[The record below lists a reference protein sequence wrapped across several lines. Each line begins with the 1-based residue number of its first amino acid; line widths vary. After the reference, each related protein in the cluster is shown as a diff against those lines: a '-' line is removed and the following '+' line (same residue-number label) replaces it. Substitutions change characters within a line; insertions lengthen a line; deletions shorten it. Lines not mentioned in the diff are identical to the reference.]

1 MLKTKLIPTP
11 LIDHHERE
19 PITIAADARQAQL
32 ARFRSRPIW
41 MMLKFTREMLWL
53 RLTRRYT
60 REARAQR
67 LREVFEQMGGLWIK
81 VGQLLSLRADLLD
94 EATCQELS
102 QLQYRAIGF
111 PPEVARAIIEEDL
124 GQPLGDIFTEFE
136 MAPLAAASICQVHKA
151 VLRHTGT
158 SVVVKVQRPEVAQS
172 FQRDMRLVRRL
183 INTLVSFNVAPHLRW
198 RDFLWELEQI
208 MLEELDYRYEA
219 SHLRRMKA
227 SLRGHRVYVP
237 KVYRRLCSPRV
248 LVMEFVPGV
257 LMSDYITVRNH
268 DPARLSI
275 WLETNNI
282 KPTKVATRL
291 FCSTL
296 RQLLEDNLFH
306 ADLHPGNILLLK
318 NSRVALIDLGTI
330 GTVEQEFLR
339 TYRLSLNALANRDFS
354 RAADYSLHYAPEV
367 PANVR
372 RLREDLVRCY
382 RLWEAKT
389 HLRNLD
395 YHQKSLGSVGTE
407 SGQVLMTYKVP
418 VNWALLKISRTMTT
432 LDASLSYLMP
442 SASYTRL
449 FKTYL
454 RQARRRQFQGGIIR
468 KAGDSIR
475 EMIGAMDEYGA
486 LLSPTI
492 REQTLMLKSMTA
504 RANRFT
510 REVYR
515 TMSWLLTIGL
525 LIAVWLWF
533 YQHHLDGLAQYL
545 PGEMIDLANDIPHID
560 HPWWMVI
567 IGIGLLLLRMFHRLA
582 RKADQG

>member
-11 LIDHHERE
+11 LLDHHERE

-32 ARFRSRPIW
+32 ARFRSRPIRV
-41 MMLKFTREMLWL
+41 MLGFMLEMLWL
-53 RLTRRYT
+53 RLTGRRT
-60 REARAQR
+60 PEMHARR

-94 EATCQELS
+94 EATCRELS
-102 QLQYRAIGF
+102 QLQYRAVGF
-111 PPEVARAIIEEDL
+111 PPEVARAIIEKDL
-124 GQPLGDIFTEFE
+124 DQPLGDVFTEFE
-136 MAPLAAASICQVHKA
+136 LTPLAAASICQVHKA
-151 VLRHTGT
+151 VLRHTRT
-158 SVVVKVQRPEVAQS
+158 SVVVKVQRPEVTQS
-172 FQRDMRLVRRL
+172 FLRDMRLVRRL
-183 INTLVSFNVAPHLRW
+183 INMLIGFNVAPHLRW

-248 LVMEFVPGV
+248 LVMEFVAGV

-275 WLETNNI
+275 WLETNNV

-367 PANVR
+367 PTDVR

-449 FKTYL
+449 FKSYL
-454 RQARRRQFQGGIIR
+454 RQARRRQLQGGIMR
-468 KAGDSIR
+468 RAGDSVR
-475 EMIGAMDEYGA
+475 EMIGAMDEYG
-486 LLSPTI
+486 
-492 REQTLMLKSMTA
+492 
-504 RANRFT
+504 
-510 REVYR
+510 
-515 TMSWLLTIGL
+515 
-525 LIAVWLWF
+525 
-533 YQHHLDGLAQYL
+533 
-545 PGEMIDLANDIPHID
+545 
-560 HPWWMVI
+560 
-567 IGIGLLLLRMFHRLA
+567 
-582 RKADQG
+582 